1 MFGIINRGV
10 PAQTVGVPKSSGFLR
25 KFPFR
30 MLLSLAFAH
39 GFCSGLARAD
49 SPSVGRVQW
58 VIDGDTVQIS
68 HAGAPEGEPVRAR
81 HFDTPEKGSRAHC
94 ESERNR
100 AGQATALARSLLP
113 RGSRVGLADFGRDR
127 YGRLLAKLTLA
138 DGRDLA
144 AVMIEA
150 GLAQPYTGGHKP
162 DWCAERWGS
171 RPTPGQWASAG
182 LSPDGGGSIPRKS
195 AARIAAAP
203 SGFREVPPASA
214 AP

>member
-1 MFGIINRGV
+1 VSARLWIVLLILIGV
-10 PAQTVGVPKSSGFLR
+10 GSS
-25 KFPFR
+25 
-30 MLLSLAFAH
+30 
-39 GFCSGLARAD
+39 LARAE
-49 SPSVGRVQW
+49 SSSVGRVLW
-58 VIDGDTVQIS
+58 VIDGDTFQIS

-81 HFDTPEKGSRAHC
+81 HFDTPEKGPRAHC
-94 ESERNR
+94 EAERIKV
-100 AGQATALARSLLP
+100 GQATALARSLQP
-113 RGSRVGLADFGRDR
+113 RGSSVGLADFGRDR
-127 YGRLLAKLTLA
+127 YGRLLARLTLA

-150 GLAQPYTGGHKP
+150 GLAQPYTGGRKP

-182 LSPDGGGSIPRKS
+182 LSPGGGGSIPRKS

-203 SGFREVPPASA
+203 SGFREVPPAPF

>member
-1 MFGIINRGV
+1 LKTI
-10 PAQTVGVPKSSGFLR
+10 A
-25 KFPFR
+25 
-30 MLLSLAFAH
+30 LLSLALAH
-39 GFCSGLARAD
+39 GIFSGLAWAD
-49 SPSVGRVQW
+49 SSGVGRVLW
-58 VIDGDTVQIS
+58 VIDGDTFQIS

-81 HFDTPEKGSRAHC
+81 HFDTPEKGDRAHC
-94 ESERNR
+94 EAERVKAR
-100 AGQATALARSLLP
+100 QATAFARSLLP
-113 RGSRVGLADFGRDR
+113 RGSTVGLADFGRDR
-127 YGRLLAKLTLA
+127 YGRLLARLTLP

-150 GLAQPYTGGHKP
+150 GLAQPYTGGRKP
-162 DWCAERWGS
+162 DWCAERWGL

-182 LSPDGGGSIPRKS
+182 LSPGGGGSIPRKS